1 METYLD
7 RIFVIKDFISKED
20 CQNLIDKFAVNATYI
35 PESEVIR
42 SGFSVTIERDDYSQ
56 IINGNTL
63 EAKVLAKMASAL
75 SGHYKTNMEIKS
87 IFHSIMD
94 VGGTNS
100 PHWDNYVE
108 NGEEDVSSLLYLNE
122 DFDGGVLSFINQ
134 KIYLKPEPGMFVFFR
149 GDKDL
154 LHEVEV
160 VTKGSRE
167 ALVGFSW
174 PTSKRLSLNTQQM
187 L

>member
-1 METYLD
+1 METYLN
-7 RIFVIKDFISKED
+7 RIFVIKNFISKED
-20 CQNLIDKFAVNATYI
+20 CQKLIDKFSINATYI

-42 SGFSVTIERDDYSQ
+42 SGFSVTIDREDYSS
-56 IINGNTL
+56 IINGDTL
-63 EAKVLAKMASAL
+63 EAKVLKKMADEL
-75 SGHYKTNMEIKS
+75 SKHYGTNMEIKS

-122 DFDGGVLSFINQ
+122 GFEGGVLSFINQ

-160 VTKGSRE
+160 VTSGSRE

-174 PTSKRLSLNTQQM
+174 PTSKRLSLVTK
-187 L
+187 

>member
-1 METYLD
+1 MEAYLD
-7 RIFVIKDFISKED
+7 RIFVIKNFISKED
-20 CQNLIDKFAVNATYI
+20 CQDLIDKFAVNATYI

-56 IINGNTL
+56 IINGDTL
-63 EAKVLAKMASAL
+63 EAKILSKMASAL
-75 SGHYKTNMEIKS
+75 SDHYKTNMEIKS

-122 DFDGGVLSFINQ
+122 DFDGGILSFINQ

-149 GDKDL
+149 GDRDL

-174 PTSKRLSLNTQQM
+174 PTSKRLSLNTQ
-187 L
+187 